1 MPAPHQASFLR
12 QRRHDRVACDLIG
25 VAFFPSGATSVRVID
40 ISRGGA
46 QIELPLHTDIY
57 KAQNIY
63 ALRVSKVL
71 QLRVSWRWSRDR
83 RCGVE
88 FLAPD
93 LARCGL
99 TQLIAEL
106 TGS

>member
-12 QRRHDRVACDLIG
+12 QRRDDRVACDLTGI
-25 VAFFPSGATSVRVID
+25 AFFPSGATSVRVID
-40 ISRGGA
+40 LSGGGA

-57 KAQNIY
+57 KAQTIR
-63 ALRVSKVL
+63 ALRVSKLL
-71 QLRVSWRWSRDR
+71 QLRVGWRWSRDR

-93 LARCGL
+93 LARRGL
-99 TQLIAEL
+99 TQLIADL
-106 TGS
+106 AAP